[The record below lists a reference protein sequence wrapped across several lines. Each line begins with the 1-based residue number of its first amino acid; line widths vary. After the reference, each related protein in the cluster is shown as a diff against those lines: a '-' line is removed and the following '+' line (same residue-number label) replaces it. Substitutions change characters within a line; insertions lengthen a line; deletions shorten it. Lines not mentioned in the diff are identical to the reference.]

1 MNRKE
6 FDTSIGL
13 VTIILVS
20 VFVKKTMP
28 FLFLEKHSTPIQYT
42 TSIIDTTSI
51 DATTN
56 VGDWQAT
63 AIRKRKPY
71 GRGWLDAYERGVI
84 YNYRPKWDENNI
96 NKIQEDST
104 Q

>member
-1 MNRKE
+1 MNREE
-6 FDTSIGL
+6 FYTSIGL

-28 FLFLEKHSTPIQYT
+28 FLFLDKHTAPIQYT
-42 TSIIDTTSI
+42 SSLIDTTSI

-63 AIRKRKPY
+63 AIRKREPS

-84 YNYRPKWDENNI
+84 YNYSPKWDENSI

>member
-1 MNRKE
+1 VNREE
-6 FDTSIGL
+6 FYTSIGL

-28 FLFLEKHSTPIQYT
+28 FLFLDKHIAPIQYT
-42 TSIIDTTSI
+42 TSFIDTTSI

-63 AIRKRKPY
+63 AIRKREPS

-84 YNYRPKWDENNI
+84 FNYEPKWDKNGE
-96 NKIQEDST
+96 
-104 Q
+104 

>member
-6 FDTSIGL
+6 FYTSIGL

-20 VFVKKTMP
+20 VFVKKTWL
-28 FLFLEKHSTPIQYT
+28 FLFLDKHSTPIQYT
-42 TSIIDTTSI
+42 TAIIDTTSI

-63 AIRKRKPY
+63 AIRKREPS

-84 YNYRPKWDENNI
+84 FNYKPKWDN
-96 NKIQEDST
+96 
-104 Q
+104 

>member
-6 FDTSIGL
+6 FYTSIGL

-28 FLFLEKHSTPIQYT
+28 FLFLDKHSAPIQYT
-42 TSIIDTTSI
+42 TSIIDTSTI

-63 AIRKRKPY
+63 AIRKREPS

-84 YNYRPKWDENNI
+84 YNYIPKWDENNI

>member
-6 FDTSIGL
+6 FYTSIGL

-28 FLFLEKHSTPIQYT
+28 FLFLDKHSAPIQYT
-42 TSIIDTTSI
+42 TSIIDTTTI

-56 VGDWQAT
+56 VGDWHST
-63 AIRKRKPY
+63 AISKREPS
-71 GRGWLDAYERGVI
+71 GRGWLDAYGSGVI
-84 YNYRPKWDENNI
+84 FNYEPKWDENS
-96 NKIQEDST
+96 E
-104 Q
+104 

>member
-1 MNRKE
+1 
-6 FDTSIGL
+6 
-13 VTIILVS
+13 
-20 VFVKKTMP
+20 MP
-28 FLFLEKHSTPIQYT
+28 FLFLDKYFSPIQYT
-42 TSIIDTTSI
+42 TSFIDTTTI

-84 YNYRPKWDENNI
+84 YNYRPKWDEDN
-96 NKIQEDST
+96 E
-104 Q
+104 

>member
-6 FDTSIGL
+6 FYTTIGL

-28 FLFLEKHSTPIQYT
+28 FLFLDKHSAPIQYT

-51 DATTN
+51 EATTN
-56 VGDWQAT
+56 VGDWHAT
-63 AIRKRKPY
+63 AIRKREPS

-84 YNYRPKWDENNI
+84 FNYEPKWDENSI

-104 Q
+104 R

>member
-1 MNRKE
+1 MNKKE
-6 FDTSIGL
+6 FYTSIGL

-28 FLFLEKHSTPIQYT
+28 YLFFEKHSAPIQYT
-42 TSIIDTTSI
+42 TSIIDTSTI

-63 AIRKRKPY
+63 AIRKREPS

-84 YNYRPKWDENNI
+84 FNYEPKWDKNGE
-96 NKIQEDST
+96 
-104 Q
+104 

>member
-1 MNRKE
+1 MNREE
-6 FDTSIGL
+6 FYTSVGL

-28 FLFLEKHSTPIQYT
+28 FLFLDKHFAPIQYT
-42 TSIIDTTSI
+42 TSFIDTTSI

-63 AIRKRKPY
+63 AIRKREPS

-84 YNYRPKWDENNI
+84 FNYEPKWDENSI

>member
-6 FDTSIGL
+6 FYTSIGL

-28 FLFLEKHSTPIQYT
+28 FLFLDKHSALIQYT
-42 TSIIDTTSI
+42 TSFIDTTSI

-63 AIRKRKPY
+63 AIRKREPS
-71 GRGWLDAYERGVI
+71 GMVWLDAYERGVI
-84 YNYRPKWDENNI
+84 FNYKPKWDN
-96 NKIQEDST
+96 
-104 Q
+104 